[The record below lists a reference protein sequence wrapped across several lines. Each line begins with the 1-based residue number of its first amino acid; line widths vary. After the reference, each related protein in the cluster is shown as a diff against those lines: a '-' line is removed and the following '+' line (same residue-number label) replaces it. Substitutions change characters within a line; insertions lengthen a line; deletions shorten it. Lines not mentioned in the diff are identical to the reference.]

1 MDTVSV
7 DKSLVVLSRD
17 GFTEVLAKDSS
28 GKGSSGKGSSG
39 KRRLSIV
46 AHAADPLKNR
56 AVFLAREMISS
67 RDLLVR
73 SPDAYLRLEVLDREF
88 LKLTLSNSLSH
99 ASVVLSH
106 SATTEALALSCRQ
119 VLLTDYGALEEALKV
134 ATERLTVK

>member
-17 GFTEVLAKDSS
+17 GFTEVLA
-28 GKGSSGKGSSG
+28 KGSSG

-56 AVFLAREMISS
+56 AVFLAKEMISS
-67 RDLLVR
+67 KDLLVR

-99 ASVVLSH
+99 ASVVLLH
-106 SATTEALALSCRQ
+106 SASTEALALSCRQ
-119 VLLTDYGALEEALKV
+119 VLLTDAGAIEEALKV